1 MLADAA
7 CGKKEQNVQLNDQ
20 QVLPES
26 EEDEY
31 IKMQMQQIYDE
42 QYANHDDENQEEYNR
57 ACCESLDANYYV
69 NPYQSKFI
77 PNQEN
82 DEELNRALAESEKY
96 YQKELTLKKAEEKIQ
111 KNNSNEENSIRTPN
125 LKSPEKQRSSKTS
138 TKALEKFYKENYA
151 KNKQSVEQ
159 QHEKEFDA
167 FNEIRSQE
175 SNANFD
181 YLNGREVQVKE
192 FFNVQQEKYKRYK
205 QDNAKTTQSETN
217 GSDKNE
223 RYEY

>member
-1 MLADAA
+1 LF
-7 CGKKEQNVQLNDQ
+7 LF
-20 QVLPES
+20 
-26 EEDEY
+26 
-31 IKMQMQQIYDE
+31 
-42 QYANHDDENQEEYNR
+42 YAK
-57 ACCESLDANYYV
+57 YYV
-69 NPYQSKFI
+69 NPYQSNFI

-82 DEELNRALAESEKY
+82 DEELNKALAESEKY
-96 YQKELTLKKAEEKIQ
+96 FQKEQTLKKAKEKIE
-111 KNNSNEENSIRTPN
+111 KNNSNNENSFCIPI
-125 LKSPEKQRSSKTS
+125 LKSPEKQ
-138 TKALEKFYKENYA
+138 
-151 KNKQSVEQ
+151 
-159 QHEKEFDA
+159 
-167 FNEIRSQE
+167 NEE